1 VSRRSE
7 EPDSID
13 RIEQGDPDAWK
24 ELCEKYGEPLFRY
37 AYHLTRDSSA
47 ACDVRQATLLAA
59 VQNIAAYRRKVPL
72 FAWLCGIARHKA
84 ADEVRRRECRHIP
97 LETVTEE
104 TWRRLSSEPLPDELL
119 ERAET
124 QAAVVEALW
133 SLPEDYREALVSRYV
148 HGESVQELATRLGR
162 TYKAAESIL
171 SRARE
176 SFLRQLKGEFRDE

>member
-1 VSRRSE
+1 VSRQSAD
-7 EPDSID
+7 PDSID
-13 RIEQGDPDAWK
+13 RIEQGDPEAWR

-37 AYHLTRDSSA
+37 AYHLTRDSAA

-59 VQNIAAYRRKVPL
+59 VEGIATYRRKVPV

-84 ADEVRRRECRHIP
+84 ADEVRRREYRHVP
-97 LETVTEE
+97 LEAVTEE
-104 TWRRLSSEPLPDELL
+104 TWQRLSSEPLPDELL

-133 SLPEDYREALVSRYV
+133 SLPEDYRQALVSRYV
-148 HGESVQELATRLGR
+148 LGESVQELATRLGR

-171 SRARE
+171 SRARD
-176 SFLRQLKGEFRDE
+176 SFLRQLKGEFRDD